1 VDSSI
6 CTVERRV
13 TTEMNDQL
21 LAAFTI
27 DEIYRALN
35 QMSPLKAPRP
45 NGFSA
50 SFYQQNWV
58 VIHPE
63 VCQAILHFLNSGVM
77 DSSINIT
84 HIALIPKVDSP
95 VSVT

>member
-27 DEIYRALN
+27 DEIYR
-35 QMSPLKAPRP
+35 PLKAPRP